1 MKYITALLFVF
12 LPSALFAHARMT
24 FPQPRNNN
32 AGIKSGPCG
41 GLARSATPTNVVG
54 GQMLTVTWQET
65 INHPGRYIFSLSFAN
80 DLGFAQNIL
89 ATIPD
94 VQNGGGLPH
103 MYTAQIPI
111 PNVNCS
117 TCTIQLIQSMEENPA
132 APTYY
137 YSCADINITQAAV
150 TPPVVPPTPPV
161 TPTPPI
167 DDGGVVIQSSS
178 TPEKSFADFGGGCGI
193 VKSIQA
199 ASQNGPNY
207 WLLLLGLLPIFTW
220 LGLFISLQPRRQSN

>member
-1 MKYITALLFVF
+1 VKYLTALLFVF
-12 LPSALFAHARMT
+12 LPSLLFAHARLT

-32 AGIKSGPCG
+32 AGIKAGPCG

-54 GQMLTVTWQET
+54 GQMLTVQWQET
-65 INHPGRYIFSLSFAN
+65 INHPGRYIFSMSFAN

-94 VQNGGGLPH
+94 VQDDGGLPH
-103 MYTAQIPI
+103 IYTAQIPI

-117 TCTIQLIQSMEENPA
+117 TCTIQMIQSMEENPV

-150 TPPVVPPTPPV
+150 VPPT
-161 TPTPPI
+161 TPI
-167 DDGGVVIQSSS
+167 DDGGLVTQSSS
-178 TPEKSFADFGGGCGI
+178 APEKSFADFGGGCGT
-193 VKSIQA
+193 VKSVQTA
-199 ASQNGPNY
+199 AQNGPNY
-207 WLLLLGLLPIFTW
+207 WLLLFGLLPILTW
-220 LGLFISLQPRRQSN
+220 LGLFISLQPHRQSN